1 MPTATMLQSRG
12 GDYSQIVQSVLA
24 FAPETTATRVEALK
38 TPAIILAEFTREIE
52 DMDKLRG
59 RMHTNVKSENLK
71 QKQKMMRVK
80 EKYDREG
87 VNFIEDESQMG
98 KTPTSF
104 DQDQFDFNGARRTQ
118 TPQTQ
123 QYNMGG
129 QGPAEGNPFKG
140 MADTFNNMF
149 TPK

>member
-1 MPTATMLQSRG
+1 MPTATMLQSSG

-38 TPAIILAEFTREIE
+38 TPAIMLAEFTREIE
-52 DMDKLRG
+52 QMDKLRG
-59 RMHTNVKSENLK
+59 RMQTNVKAENAK

-98 KTPTSF
+98 KTPTTTSF
-104 DQDQFDFNGARRTQ
+104 DQDQFDFNPAAKS
-118 TPQTQ
+118 TPRSSTE

-129 QGPAEGNPFKG
+129 
-140 MADTFNNMF
+140 
-149 TPK
+149 